1 MQLKLA
7 LVAACVAQAHRLP
20 HTNAKAA
27 QVNAHLQPYQGIE
40 ALLMHNLA
48 QVGDKNVD
56 LEVQV
61 DVEKTHEDG
70 SSEAVHVEGSL
81 DGEGDGD

>member
-1 MQLKLA
+1 
-7 LVAACVAQAHRLP
+7 
-20 HTNAKAA
+20 
-27 QVNAHLQPYQGIE
+27 
-40 ALLMHNLA
+40 MHNLA
-48 QVGDKNVD
+48 QVGDKSVD

-81 DGEGDGD
+81 DADGDGDLQEEPAEMEWTVEEDGLAVEEVIEVIEEAE

>member
-1 MQLKLA
+1 
-7 LVAACVAQAHRLP
+7 
-20 HTNAKAA
+20 
-27 QVNAHLQPYQGIE
+27 
-40 ALLMHNLA
+40 MHNLA
-48 QVGDKNVD
+48 QVGDKSVD

-81 DGEGDGD
+81 DADGDGDLQEEPAEMDWTVEEDGLAVEEVIEVIEEAE